1 MGNSNDIDWN
11 DVIKKEAR
19 GSDDEDLGEV
29 RETGQDYVLVQKGMI
44 NKERFYIPKNMVE
57 SYDGSV
63 LRFNISKEEVKNMY
77 MRDSPPPATA
87 SDEYSSSSSSTQEE
101 EKEKDRSNLPQETDT
116 RVPLIEERLN
126 VSKQESTQEATI
138 IKEPVTETKTVEVP
152 LTHEEVTIE
161 KRPPR
166 DRKYTSISA
175 ENPVDSKT
183 EIKIPLKKEE
193 VQVTKQPYVKEEVV
207 VNKKPVTKTQ
217 QVNEQVRSEKVSNTS
232 DKTTEELEE
241 KGK

>member
-19 GSDDEDLGEV
+19 GSEDEDLGEV
-29 RETGQDYVLVQKGMI
+29 QETGQDYVLVQKGMI

-63 LRFNISKEEVKNMY
+63 LRFNISKEQVKNRY
-77 MRDSPPPATA
+77 MTDSPPPAIA
-87 SDEYSSSSSSTQEE
+87 ADESSPSSSTQEE

-138 IKEPVTETKTVEVP
+138 IKQPVTETKTVEVP

-166 DRKYTSISA
+166 DRKYTSISG
-175 ENPVDSKT
+175 ESPVDSKT

-207 VNKKPVTKTQ
+207 LKKKPVTKTQ
-217 QVNEQVRSEKVSNTS
+217 QVNEQVRSEKVSNTN
-232 DKTTEELEE
+232 DKNIEE
-241 KGK
+241 